1 MAHYAFLTE
10 PDENGVSTVTEV
22 IVGRDEGDLGIDW
35 EEYYGQRHGLLCRRT
50 SYNTLAGGH
59 TKGGTPYRQ
68 TYAGIGYRF
77 DPSVGPD
84 GAFLPPES

>member
-1 MAHYAFLTE
+1 MAHYAFLTD
-10 PDENGVSTVTEV
+10 PDEDGISIVTEV
-22 IVGRDEGDLGIDW
+22 IVGRNEGEMGIDW
-35 EEYYGQRHGLLCRRT
+35 EDYYSQVRGRICKRC
-50 SYNTLAGGH
+50 SYNTRDGVH

-68 TYAGIGYRF
+68 NYAGIGYRF